1 MRSTHIKTPALIIL
15 LGTTPALAGVEF
27 CQQMLG
33 HDDDDRRS
41 VALVHI
47 DTDDLPPRVSGFYR
61 EHEGKF
67 AVFSSRLAV
76 PVGINH
82 ADDIADGYFEG
93 LTADEV
99 SRIRWHTYI
108 PTKTPQYFDNG
119 AGGIRNNGHV
129 ALCYHHGRV
138 LGRLEEALNTLERLS
153 AAQGERVVDRVA
165 VYIIA
170 FLGGGTGSGTA
181 ADVAVMVRRMIE
193 RRQYGQRITLYSILP
208 GDHITGAIETEKNW
222 RKSNSTAAL
231 LEIVAHGL
239 AAGNQD
245 GYYPKYLLDKLYR
258 IRLGPIVNEILLMGR
273 TNMETVEQTAAIV
286 GLDLYQRV
294 TDASGI
300 GAKESS
306 AAPDRRQLADSDDR
320 YLPTCFGT
328 SCPFEVRFPAGETAQ
343 AFAEYSA
350 SFLLTALLGTRP
362 RLGDISGNQSDW
374 RKKWSEVARQPNL
387 PKLPVSQFLD
397 AKDSK
402 LNLLWDKVAQHKR
415 GLLDAITQDV
425 DDQRAREEHA
435 IRTARTAD
443 ELRKM
448 MPPVEGNDLSNP
460 ITRRTLHLE
469 LMRAEYEEA
478 RQQLRET
485 APGNADESRPTQLED
500 KLANGVPYIPVP
512 IPWIDNAWDDKYAN
526 AVCAKYNAIIRRYYY
541 RERHKA
547 LEKLL
552 KDLHAQVEAQLNADE
567 AYYSGVSL
575 EKTKADLRR
584 RSYERSAWLGKLEQ
598 EHPHFRHIFE
608 LPIIPLEP
616 LDTRQQVNSAV
627 RGLYLWATSA
637 GQRTDDAIGGAS
649 GTFERQRDAALSL
662 LHARFREQ
670 WRGDL
675 GASADGL
682 TADESGE
689 ALTADELQT
698 YRATQLATVV
708 VETLRTIY
716 LAQFRRANL
725 FELLEVGI
733 AAAENRSRQMARR
746 RVSAYLL
753 AHLVNMQRLVRD
765 LVIHEPELWLNGS
778 EKLLTTLYLGIN
790 SVSDRG
796 DQEALA
802 HALREIG
809 PLAERA
815 ERPFVSYEQDPHRL
829 QLNYSQHG
837 VSIRTLPEY
846 YRRYD
851 DSSMQHF
858 YENQTLWAGN
868 GVIGQGGTYGANKMP
883 VHSSGEM
890 ETLVWTP
897 GALGHPQSLVERF
910 IRPDR
915 PGGSGQG
922 GRGGGGSGP
931 RGGNP
936 ARPSG
941 GQPSGGYGGPSPSSR
956 PWGGDPNNS
965 SRSYGSPPSTPYS
978 AFETEPPGPSGL
990 PGSDDARR
998 NAGDPYSQPYFG
1010 SNDREM

>member
-15 LGTTPALAGVEF
+15 LGTTPALAGLEF

-47 DTDDLPPRVSGFYR
+47 DTDDLPPRVGAFHR

-82 ADDIADGYFEG
+82 ADDIADGDFVG
-93 LTADEV
+93 LSPDEASAV
-99 SRIRWHTYI
+99 RWQTYI

-165 VYIIA
+165 VYIVA

-181 ADVAVMVRRMIE
+181 ADIAVMVRRMIE

-208 GDHITGAIETEKNW
+208 GDHIMGAIETEKNW

-239 AAGNQD
+239 AAGNQ
-245 GYYPKYLLDKLYR
+245 GGFYAKFLLDKLYR
-258 IRLGPIVNEILLMGR
+258 IRFGPIVNEVLLMGR

-306 AAPDRRQLADSDDR
+306 AAPDRRQLGDADDKR
-320 YLPTCFGT
+320 LPTCFGT
-328 SCPFEVRFPAGETAQ
+328 SCPFEVRFPAEETAR

-350 SFLLTALLGTRP
+350 SFLLDQLLGKRP
-362 RLGDISGNQSDW
+362 RLGDVSGNRSDW
-374 RKKWSEVARQPNL
+374 RKKWVEVARQPNL
-387 PKLPVSQFLD
+387 HTFPVSQFTD
-397 AKDSK
+397 ASPTK
-402 LNLLWDKVAQHKR
+402 LNLLWDQVGQQQR
-415 GLLDAITQDV
+415 RILSGISQDIN
-425 DDQRAREEHA
+425 DWRAREERA
-435 IRTARTAD
+435 IRTPRSVRD
-443 ELRKM
+443 LGNM
-448 MPPVEGNDLSNP
+448 MPPTQVNDLSNP

-469 LMRAEYEEA
+469 LLREEYQEA
-478 RQQLRET
+478 LQQLRES
-485 APGNADESRPTQLED
+485 APAYPQVRRPTDLED
-500 KLANGVPYIPVP
+500 KLTRGVPYVPVP
-512 IPWIDNAWDDKYAN
+512 IPWLDNAWDDKYAS
-526 AVCAKYNAIIRRYYY
+526 AVCTQYNAAIRRYHNL
-541 RERHKA
+541 ERHKA

-552 KDLHAQVEAQLNADE
+552 TDLLAQVDAQIKADE
-567 AYYSGVSL
+567 NYYSGVGL
-575 EKTKADLRR
+575 EQSKADLRR
-584 RSYERSAWLGKLEQ
+584 RSFERSAWLGKLEQ
-598 EHPHFRHIFE
+598 EHPHFRHVFDLRNI
-608 LPIIPLEP
+608 PIEHI
-616 LDTRQQVNSAV
+616 DARQQVNSAV
-627 RGLYLWATSA
+627 KGVYLWATAA
-637 GQRTDDAIGGAS
+637 GQRTEEADTTIS
-649 GTFERQRDAALSL
+649 GVFERQRAAALEL
-662 LHARFREQ
+662 LHARLREQ
-670 WRGDL
+670 WRDDIGMSEDSLGVEQGD
-675 GASADGL
+675 D
-682 TADESGE
+682 
-689 ALTADELQT
+689 ALTAEELQSI
-698 YRATQLATVV
+698 RATHLTAVV
-708 VETLRTIY
+708 VETLREIY

-725 FELLEVGI
+725 FELLEIGI
-733 AAAENRSRQMARR
+733 ATSENRSRQMARR
-746 RVSAYLL
+746 RLSTYLL
-753 AHLVNMQRLVRD
+753 AHLVNMKQLVRD

-778 EKLLTTLYLGIN
+778 EKLLTTLYLGVNTIP
-790 SVSDRG
+790 DRG
-796 DQEALA
+796 DEEALA
-802 HALREIG
+802 QALREIG

-837 VSIRTLPEY
+837 ISIRTIPEY

-858 YENQTLWAGN
+858 YDNQTFWVGN
-868 GVIGQGGTYGANKMP
+868 NTIGPGGTYGANKMP

-890 ETLVWTP
+890 ERLVWTP
-897 GALGHPQSLVERF
+897 GECGHAQRLVERF

-915 PGGSGQG
+915 PGD
-922 GRGGGGSGP
+922 RPDGGGARRSGP
-931 RGGNP
+931 RGGDSSR
-936 ARPSG
+936 AFG
-941 GQPSGGYGGPSPSSR
+941 GQPSGGFGNPSPPSGPWTGDPPSSSR
-956 PWGGDPNNS
+956 PHGFPPS
-965 SRSYGSPPSTPYS
+965 APYSPYGSEPSES
-978 AFETEPPGPSGL
+978 AGM
-990 PGSDDARR
+990 PGSDGGLRAPD
-998 NAGDPYSQPYFG
+998 DPYRPPHYGPY
-1010 SNDREM
+1010 DREM

>member
-27 CQQMLG
+27 SQQMLG

-47 DTDDLPPRVSGFYR
+47 DTDDLPPRVSSFYR

-82 ADDIADGYFEG
+82 ADNIAEGNFEG
-93 LTADEV
+93 LTKVEAD
-99 SRIRWHTYI
+99 RIQWHTYI

-165 VYIIA
+165 VYIVA
-170 FLGGGTGSGTA
+170 FLGGGTGSGTV
-181 ADVAVMVRRMIE
+181 ADIAVMVRRMIE

-222 RKSNSTAAL
+222 RKSNATAAL

-245 GYYPKYLLDKLYR
+245 GYYLKFLLDKLYR
-258 IRLGPIVNEILLMGR
+258 IRFGPIVNEILLMGR

-306 AAPDRRQLADSDDR
+306 AAPDRRQLADSDDKL
-320 YLPTCFGT
+320 LPTCFGT
-328 SCPFEVRFPAGETAQ
+328 SCPFEVRFPAAETAQ

-362 RLGDISGNQSDW
+362 RLGDVSGNRSDW
-374 RKKWSEVARQPNL
+374 RKKWADVARQPNL
-387 PKLPVSQFLD
+387 PRFPVSQFLGAND
-397 AKDSK
+397 TK
-402 LNLLWDKVAQHKR
+402 LNLLWDQVAQHKR
-415 GLLDAITQDV
+415 RLLDAITQDI
-425 DDQRAREEHA
+425 DDQRVQEERA
-435 IRTARTAD
+435 IRTVRSAD
-443 ELRKM
+443 ELRKL
-448 MPPVEGNDLSNP
+448 MPPVEGNDLNNP

-469 LMRAEYEEA
+469 LMRAEYDEA
-478 RQQLRET
+478 LQQLRET

-500 KLANGVPYIPVP
+500 RLAGGVPYIPVP

-526 AVCAKYNAIIRRYYY
+526 AVCARYNAGVRRYHN
-541 RERHKA
+541 RVRHKA
-547 LEKLL
+547 VEKLL
-552 KDLHAQVEAQLNADE
+552 KDLQAQVEAQIKADE
-567 AYYSGVSL
+567 TYYTGVSL
-575 EKTKADLRR
+575 DKTKEELRR
-584 RSYERSAWLGKLEQ
+584 RSYERSAWLGKLDQ
-598 EHPHFRHIFE
+598 EHPHFRHLFD
-608 LPIIPLEP
+608 LSNIPHEQM
-616 LDTRQQVNSAV
+616 DTQQRVNSAV
-627 RGLYLWATSA
+627 RGLYLWATST
-637 GQRTDDAIGGAS
+637 GQRAEETSGTAS
-649 GTFERQRDAALSL
+649 GVFARQRDAALKL
-662 LHARFREQ
+662 LQERFREQ

-675 GASADGL
+675 GTDADSVAADGG
-682 TADESGE
+682 DG

-698 YRATQLATVV
+698 YRATHLATVV

-725 FELLEVGI
+725 FELLEIGI

-746 RVSAYLL
+746 RVSTYLL
-753 AHLVNMQRLVRD
+753 AHLVNIQRLVRD

-790 SVSDRG
+790 TVPDRG
-796 DQEALA
+796 DDEALTQ
-802 HALREIG
+802 ALRELG

-815 ERPFVSYEQDPHRL
+815 ERPFRTFEQDPHRL

-837 VSIRTLPEY
+837 ISIRTIPEY

-858 YENQTLWAGN
+858 WENQTLWAGN
-868 GVIGQGGTYGANKMP
+868 GTIGQGGTYGANKMP
-883 VHSSGEM
+883 VHSSGEL
-890 ETLVWTP
+890 EHLVWTP
-897 GALGHPQSLVERF
+897 GACGHMERLVERF

-915 PGGSGQG
+915 PGSGH
-922 GRGGGGSGP
+922 GGGGVP
-931 RGGNP
+931 RGDSVS
-936 ARPSG
+936 PSD
-941 GQPSGGYGGPSPSSR
+941 GQALGRYGGASSASSASSASR
-956 PWGGDPNNS
+956 TWGGDVARS
-965 SRSYGSPPSTPYS
+965 SQAHMSSAPAPYTG
-978 AFETEPPGPSGL
+978 FDTEPPGPSDL
-990 PGSDDARR
+990 SRSDDARR
-998 NAGDPYSQPYFG
+998 NLGDPYNAPHFR
-1010 SNDREM
+1010 SNDRER